1 MREGLRRSRRL
12 RGVRRIMTKN
22 LFKLN
27 FIFVF
32 IFLNIWDY
40 AVNRDFFNGMIL
52 GILMFSPAFFLWFIG
67 TVRAAALIT
76 LISTLEFLVLS
87 VFLFQGLE
95 LSGFKSFMETSF
107 WFPYLVVAG
116 INGFFGLKIY
126 SEYREQKEKQ
136 QRINLAIHDS

>member
-1 MREGLRRSRRL
+1 MS
-12 RGVRRIMTKN
+12 KN

-27 FIFVF
+27 LIFVF
-32 IFLNIWDY
+32 IFLNIWDF

-52 GILMFSPAFFLWFIG
+52 GLLMFSPAIFLWFIG

-76 LISTLEFLVLS
+76 LISTLEFLVLA

-95 LSGFKSFMETSF
+95 LSGFRGFLESSF
-107 WFPYLVVAG
+107 WLPYLIVAG

-136 QRINLAIHDS
+136 QHVNLATHDS

>member
-1 MREGLRRSRRL
+1 MP
-12 RGVRRIMTKN
+12 KN

-27 FIFVF
+27 LIFVF
-32 IFLNIWDY
+32 IFLNIWDF

-52 GILMFSPAFFLWFIG
+52 GILMFSPAVFLWLIG

-76 LISTLEFLVLS
+76 LISTLEFLVLA

-95 LSGFKSFMETSF
+95 LSGFGGFLESSF
-107 WFPYLVVAG
+107 WLPYLIVAG
-116 INGFFGLKIY
+116 INGFFGLMIY

-136 QRINLAIHDS
+136 KRASLATHDS

>member
-1 MREGLRRSRRL
+1 MKTIPNRL
-12 RGVRRIMTKN
+12 LSVN
-22 LFKLN
+22 L
-27 FIFVF
+27 IFVF
-32 IFLNIWDY
+32 IFLNIWDF

-52 GILMFSPAFFLWFIG
+52 GVLMFSPAIFLWFVG

-76 LISTLEFLVLS
+76 LISTLEFLVLA

-95 LSGFKSFMETSF
+95 LSGFRGFLESSF
-107 WFPYLVVAG
+107 WLPYLIVAG

-136 QRINLAIHDS
+136 QHVNLATHDS

>member
-1 MREGLRRSRRL
+1 MS
-12 RGVRRIMTKN
+12 KN

-32 IFLNIWDY
+32 IFLNIWDFL
-40 AVNRDFFNGMIL
+40 VNRDFFNGMIL
-52 GILMFSPAFFLWFIG
+52 GILMFSPAIFLWFVG

-76 LISTLEFLVLS
+76 LIYTLGFLVLS
-87 VFLFQGLE
+87 VLFLQGLE
-95 LSGFKSFMETSF
+95 LSGFRGFLETSF
-107 WFPYLVVAG
+107 LLPYLIVAG

-136 QRINLAIHDS
+136 QRILTAHDS

>member
-1 MREGLRRSRRL
+1 MA
-12 RGVRRIMTKN
+12 KN
-22 LFKLN
+22 LLKLN
-27 FIFVF
+27 VIFVF

-52 GILMFSPAFFLWFIG
+52 GILMFSPAIFLWIIG

-76 LISTLEFLVLS
+76 LISTLEFLLLA

-95 LSGFKSFMETSF
+95 LSGLRGFFESSF
-107 WFPYLVVAG
+107 WLPYLIVTG

-136 QRINLAIHDS
+136 RHIHLVTHDS

>member
-1 MREGLRRSRRL
+1 MS
-12 RGVRRIMTKN
+12 KN
-22 LFKLN
+22 LFKINL
-27 FIFVF
+27 IFVF

-40 AVNRDFFNGMIL
+40 AVNRDFFNGMVL
-52 GILMFSPAFFLWFIG
+52 GIFMFAPAIFLWLIG

-76 LISTLEFLVLS
+76 LISTLEFLVLA

-95 LSGFKSFMETSF
+95 LSGFKSFLETSF
-107 WFPYLVVAG
+107 WLPYLVVAG

-136 QRINLAIHDS
+136 QHVHLATHDS

>member
-1 MREGLRRSRRL
+1 MP
-12 RGVRRIMTKN
+12 KN

-27 FIFVF
+27 LIFVF
-32 IFLNIWDY
+32 IFLNIWDF

-52 GILMFSPAFFLWFIG
+52 GVLMFSPAIFLWFVG

-76 LISTLEFLVLS
+76 LISTLEFLVLA

-95 LSGFKSFMETSF
+95 LSGFRGFLESSF
-107 WFPYLVVAG
+107 WLPYLIVAG

-126 SEYREQKEKQ
+126 
-136 QRINLAIHDS
+136 

>member
-1 MREGLRRSRRL
+1 MS
-12 RGVRRIMTKN
+12 KN

-32 IFLNIWDY
+32 IFLNIWDFL
-40 AVNRDFFNGMIL
+40 VNRDFFNGMIL
-52 GILMFSPAFFLWFIG
+52 GILMFSPAIFLWFVG

-76 LISTLEFLVLS
+76 LIYTLGFLVLS
-87 VFLFQGLE
+87 VLFLQGLE
-95 LSGFKSFMETSF
+95 LSGFRGFLETSF
-107 WFPYLVVAG
+107 LLPYLIVAG

-136 QRINLAIHDS
+136 ERFNLAKNDS

>member
-1 MREGLRRSRRL
+1 MS
-12 RGVRRIMTKN
+12 KS
-22 LFKLN
+22 LFKLDL
-27 FIFVF
+27 IFVF

-52 GILMFSPAFFLWFIG
+52 GILMFSPAIFLWFVG

-76 LISTLEFLVLS
+76 LISTLEFLVLA

-95 LSGFKSFMETSF
+95 LSGFRGFLESSF
-107 WFPYLVVAG
+107 WLPYLIVAG
-116 INGFFGLKIY
+116 TNGFFGLKIY

-136 QRINLAIHDS
+136 KHVNLAAHDSPA